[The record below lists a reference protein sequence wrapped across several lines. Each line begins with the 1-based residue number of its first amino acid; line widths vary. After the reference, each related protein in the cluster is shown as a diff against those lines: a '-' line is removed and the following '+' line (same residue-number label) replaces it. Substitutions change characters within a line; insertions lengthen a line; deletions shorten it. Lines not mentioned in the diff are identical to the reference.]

1 MWRIGI
7 PLICL
12 LFFLTPVSV
21 RAAHTLGADPV
32 TQAANDV
39 MYGSAEKAREAL
51 AFMRKRGKRDVVAG
65 LILSLQFNRRSDEPI
80 LETLKALT
88 GHDAHTWHLWML
100 WQEANGEPRPHAS
113 FAGLMLQNLSRI
125 DKRFGVFFRSRWS
138 KPSSMRIRMEEIVW
152 GGVGAV
158 TGIPSLDRPHMQ
170 PAAAADYLRDDDL
183 VFGVEINGDT
193 RAYPLRIMGWHEML
207 NDTIGGVPV
216 ALAYC
221 TLCGS
226 GILYETLLRGRV
238 GLPGRGKPF
247 EFGSSGLL
255 YRSNKLM
262 FDWETMSLWN
272 QFTGE
277 PVAGPLAKSRIRLR
291 TRPVVITT
299 WAQWHL
305 RNPATTVLAL
315 DTGHDRYYGSGV
327 VYRDYFAS
335 PNLMFPAVVQLDA
348 PLKQKDYVFGIQS
361 FGVTRAWPLAVFAK
375 RPIIND
381 KIGKR
386 RIVLIGD
393 AATRTVRAYDRMK
406 PKFSFKAHEEPGFLE
421 GLGGKWAITEAALI
435 GPRGEKLPRIAGHV
449 AYWFAWENYRG
460 PKATLYEDR

>member
-1 MWRIGI
+1 M
-7 PLICL
+7 
-12 LFFLTPVSV
+12 
-21 RAAHTLGADPV
+21 

-193 RAYPLRIMGWHEML
+193 
-207 NDTIGGVPV
+207 
-216 ALAYC
+216 
-221 TLCGS
+221 
-226 GILYETLLRGRV
+226 
-238 GLPGRGKPF
+238 
-247 EFGSSGLL
+247 
-255 YRSNKLM
+255 
-262 FDWETMSLWN
+262 
-272 QFTGE
+272 
-277 PVAGPLAKSRIRLR
+277 
-291 TRPVVITT
+291 
-299 WAQWHL
+299 
-305 RNPATTVLAL
+305 
-315 DTGHDRYYGSGV
+315 
-327 VYRDYFAS
+327 
-335 PNLMFPAVVQLDA
+335 
-348 PLKQKDYVFGIQS
+348 
-361 FGVTRAWPLAVFAK
+361 
-375 RPIIND
+375 
-381 KIGKR
+381 
-386 RIVLIGD
+386 
-393 AATRTVRAYDRMK
+393 
-406 PKFSFKAHEEPGFLE
+406 
-421 GLGGKWAITEAALI
+421 
-435 GPRGEKLPRIAGHV
+435 
-449 AYWFAWENYRG
+449 
-460 PKATLYEDR
+460 